1 VATLFVFAGLPGTGK
16 STLARMLSDH
26 RNCTFL
32 RIDTIEQ
39 SLRDLCSLDVE
50 GEGYRLAYRLAAD
63 NLRIGHSVVAD
74 SCNPLR
80 LTRNEWLQVAED
92 VGCRAVNIEV
102 VCSNADEHRRR
113 IEERDV
119 DVPGLVLPTWD
130 QVRDRE
136 YHPWDMDRIV
146 VDTAG
151 SEPTVSFRYL
161 LDHLGE
167 QGV

>member
-1 VATLFVFAGLPGTGK
+1 
-16 STLARMLSDH
+16 M
-26 RNCTFL
+26 FL

-39 SLRDLCSLDVE
+39 SLRDLCSFDVE

-74 SCNPLR
+74 SCNPIR
-80 LTRNEWLQVAED
+80 LTRNEWFQVAEKE
-92 VGCRAVNIEV
+92 GCRAVNIEV
-102 VCSNADEHRRR
+102 VCSDPDEHRRR
-113 IEERDV
+113 IEERGV

-136 YHPWDMDRIV
+136 YHPWDMERIV

-151 SEPTVSFRYL
+151 SEPAASFRLL
-161 LDHLGE
+161 LDRLNG